1 MIDQQIGS
9 ACCGC
14 KMCGDLCPKNAITF
28 QTDSEGFWYPSVNRE
43 TCVKCGLC
51 VKKCPVLQETENK
64 TAFSPDVHCAWIQD
78 EDIRLKSTSGGVY
91 YALAETMLQQN
102 GYIAGCVF
110 SDDWK
115 SAKHIVGRTKAD
127 LERIFRSKYFQS
139 DTAGVYR
146 QVKALLEQGERL
158 LFCGSPCQNAALREY
173 LGREYENLVQCDFIC
188 RGINSPKAHRAHVEE
203 LEKRYGAPVEF
214 FNFKNKSA
222 GWTMLGLLE
231 HQRLDRRVYHQ
242 QPLHAP
248 ILRALPVQENPSGLR
263 HLFRRLLGP
272 GRRSGKY
279 AQGHVRGNGQHGKG
293 PEIL

>member
-127 LERIFRSKYFQS
+127 LERFNKI
-139 DTAGVYR
+139 
-146 QVKALLEQGERL
+146 
-158 LFCGSPCQNAALREY
+158 
-173 LGREYENLVQCDFIC
+173 
-188 RGINSPKAHRAHVEE
+188 VE
-203 LEKRYGAPVEF
+203 G
-214 FNFKNKSA
+214 
-222 GWTMLGLLE
+222 
-231 HQRLDRRVYHQ
+231 
-242 QPLHAP
+242 
-248 ILRALPVQENPSGLR
+248 
-263 HLFRRLLGP
+263 
-272 GRRSGKY
+272 
-279 AQGHVRGNGQHGKG
+279 
-293 PEIL
+293 